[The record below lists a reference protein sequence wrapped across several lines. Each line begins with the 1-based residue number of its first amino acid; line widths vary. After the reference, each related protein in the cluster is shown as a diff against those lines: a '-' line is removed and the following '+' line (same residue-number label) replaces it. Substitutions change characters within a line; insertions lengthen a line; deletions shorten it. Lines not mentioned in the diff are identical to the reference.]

1 MIKMALTLALA
12 LTLSATAHAQSAS
25 TGSGQAYPAK
35 TIRIVVPFA
44 PGGNVDINAR
54 AVAPGLTELLG
65 QPVVVD
71 NRAGAGGMIGGE
83 IVAKA
88 APDGYTLLMAS
99 NSVYSVAPHVFAK
112 PLYHPVR
119 DFAAISGISN
129 VPFVLI
135 SHPSVPAKNFREFVA
150 LVKTK
155 PGQMTMATAGTGTSN
170 HLVGELIQMSAG
182 IRMTGV
188 PYKGSGPALID
199 LLGGQ
204 VDSHV
209 DQLTASMGHIRSGKI
224 RALAVT
230 TDKRAPLLPDVPTLA
245 EQGLKGFDA
254 TTITGLLAPAA
265 TPKDILDRVHGAI
278 VKITAQ
284 PTIRDRFAAL
294 GATTVGSSPAAFGE
308 YIRQD
313 YAKMQKVV
321 KDANINAN

>member
-1 MIKMALTLALA
+1 MTRLLLAVTLALCA
-12 LTLSATAHAQSAS
+12 NANAQ
-25 TGSGQAYPAK
+25 QYPTK

-54 AVAPGLTELLG
+54 AVAPGMTELLG

-88 APDGYTLLMAS
+88 APDGYTLAMAS
-99 NSVYSVAPHVFAK
+99 NSVYSVAPNVFAK
-112 PLYHPVR
+112 PLYNPLR
-119 DFAAISGISN
+119 DYAAISGISN
-129 VPFVLI
+129 VPFVLVL
-135 SHPSVPAKNFREFVA
+135 HPSVPAKTFKEFVA

-170 HLVGELIQMSAG
+170 HLVGELIQLSAG
-182 IRMTGV
+182 IRMNAV

-204 VDSHV
+204 VDSHI
-209 DQLTASMGHIRSGKI
+209 DQLTASMGYIRSAKI

-230 TDKRAPLLPDVPTLA
+230 TDKRAPLLPEVPTLA

-254 TTITGLLAPAA
+254 TTITGLLAPAN
-265 TPKDILDRVHGAI
+265 TPKDIIERLHGAI
-278 VKITAQ
+278 VKVTAQ
-284 PTIRDRFAAL
+284 QTLRDRFAAL
-294 GATTVGSSPAAFGE
+294 GATTLGNSPAEFAE
-308 YIRQD
+308 YIKQD
-313 YAKMQKVV
+313 YAKWQKVV
-321 KDANINAN
+321 KDANIRSE

>member
-1 MIKMALTLALA
+1 MIHRCWCIAL
-12 LTLSATAHAQSAS
+12 LSLCATAQAQP
-25 TGSGQAYPAK
+25 YPSK
-35 TIRIVVPFA
+35 TVRVVVPFA

-54 AVAPGLTELLG
+54 AIAPGLTELLG
-65 QPVVVD
+65 QPVVVE

-88 APDGYTLLMAS
+88 PPDGYTLLMAS
-99 NSVYSVAPHVFAK
+99 NSVYSVATNVFAK
-112 PLYHPVR
+112 PLYNPLR

-129 VPFVLI
+129 VPFVLV
-135 SHPSVPAKNFREFVA
+135 SHPSVPAKTFREFVA
-150 LVKTK
+150 LVKTR

-170 HLVGELIQMSAG
+170 HLVGELIQINAG

-199 LLGGQ
+199 LMGGQ

-230 TDKRAPLLPDVPTLA
+230 TDQRAPLLPDVPTLA
-245 EQGLKGFDA
+245 EQGLNGFDA

-265 TPKDILDRVHGAI
+265 TSPEIINRVHGAL

-284 PTIRDRFAAL
+284 PAIRERFAAL
-294 GATTVGSSPAAFGE
+294 GATTLGNSPAQFAE
-308 YIRQD
+308 YIKTDHARW
-313 YAKMQKVV
+313 QKVV
-321 KDANINAN
+321 KAANIRAD

>member
-1 MIKMALTLALA
+1 MLIRLL
-12 LTLSATAHAQSAS
+12 LSLVGAGAAAFSAAQ
-25 TGSGQAYPAK
+25 TYPVK
-35 TIRIVVPFA
+35 PIRIVVPFA

-54 AVAPGLTELLG
+54 AVAPGMTEILG

-83 IVAKA
+83 MVAKA
-88 APDGYTLLMAS
+88 PPDGYMLLMAS
-99 NSVYSVAPHVFAK
+99 NSVYSVAPNVFAK

-119 DFAAISGISN
+119 DYAAISGISN

-135 SHPSVPAKNFREFVA
+135 VHPSVPAKDFKSFVA
-150 LVKTK
+150 LVKSR

-182 IRMTGV
+182 MRMTGV

-204 VDSHV
+204 VDSHI
-209 DQLTASMGHIRSGKI
+209 DQLTASMGYIRSGRI

-230 TDKRAPLLPDVPTLA
+230 TDRRAPLLPDVPTLA

-254 TTITGLLAPAA
+254 TTITGLLAPAN
-265 TPKDILDRVHGAI
+265 TPKDIIDRLHGAI
-278 VKITAQ
+278 VKVTSQ
-284 PTIRDRFAAL
+284 QGIRDRFASL
-294 GATTVGSSPAAFGE
+294 GATTLGSSPAEFAE
-308 YIRQD
+308 YVRLD
-313 YAKMQKVV
+313 FARWQKVV
-321 KDANINAN
+321 KAANISAN

>member
-1 MIKMALTLALA
+1 MKPLLAVLTVLACA
-12 LTLSATAHAQSAS
+12 AAHAQ
-25 TGSGQAYPAK
+25 TWPTK

-88 APDGYTLLMAS
+88 PPDGYTLCMAS
-99 NSVYSVAPHVFAK
+99 NSVYSVAPNVFAK
-112 PLYHPVR
+112 PLFNPIR

-135 SHPSVPAKNFREFVA
+135 SHPSVPAKTFKEFVS
-150 LVKTK
+150 LVKTR

-204 VDSHV
+204 VDTHV
-209 DQLTASMGHIRSGKI
+209 DQLTASMGYIRSGKI

-265 TPKDILDRVHGAI
+265 TPREIIDRVHGAI

-284 PTIRDRFAAL
+284 QAIRERFAAL
-294 GATTVGSSPAAFGE
+294 GATTLGNSPAEFAA
-308 YIRQD
+308 YIKQD

-321 KDANINAN
+321 KDANISAN

>member
-1 MIKMALTLALA
+1 MARILFALLLA
-12 LTLSATAHAQSAS
+12 LTAGAQA
-25 TGSGQAYPAK
+25 QNYPAK

-88 APDGYTLLMAS
+88 APDGYTIGMAS
-99 NSVYSVAPHVFAK
+99 NSVYSVAPNVFAK
-112 PLYHPVR
+112 PLYHPLR
-119 DFAAISGISN
+119 DYAAISGISN
-129 VPFVLI
+129 VPFVLVI
-135 SHPSVPAKNFREFVA
+135 HPSVPAKTFKEFVA

-170 HLVGELIQMSAG
+170 HLVGELTQMNAG

-204 VDSHV
+204 VDSHI
-209 DQLTASMGHIRSGKI
+209 DQLTASMGYVRSGKI

-265 TPKDILDRVHGAI
+265 TPKDIIDRLHSAV
-278 VKITAQ
+278 VKVTAQ
-284 PTIRDRFAAL
+284 QTLRDRFAAL
-294 GATTVGSSPAAFGE
+294 GATTLGNSPAEFAD
-308 YIRQD
+308 YIKQD
-313 YAKMQKVV
+313 YAKWQKVV
-321 KDANINAN
+321 KEANIRAE

>member
-1 MIKMALTLALA
+1 MNKLIHWIVAAGYVLACGA
-12 LTLSATAHAQSAS
+12 AWS
-25 TGSGQAYPAK
+25 QAYPSK
-35 TIRIVVPFA
+35 PVRIVVPFA

-54 AVAPGLTELLG
+54 SIAPGLTELWG
-65 QPVVVD
+65 QQVLVE

-83 IVAKA
+83 FVAKA
-88 APDGYTLLMAS
+88 PADGYTLLMAS
-99 NSVYSVAPHVFAK
+99 NSVYSVAPNVFAK
-112 PLYHPVR
+112 PRFHPVK
-119 DFAAISGISN
+119 DFAAISGISS
-129 VPFVLI
+129 VPFVLVL
-135 SHPSVPAKNFREFVA
+135 HPSVPAKNLKEFIA
-150 LVKTK
+150 LVKGK

-170 HLVGELIQMSAG
+170 HLIGELIQSSAG

-188 PYKGSGPALID
+188 PYKGSGPALTD

-209 DQLTASMGHIRSGKI
+209 DQLTASMAYIQSGRI

-230 TDKRAPLLPDVPTLA
+230 TNQRAPLLPNVPTLA

-254 TTITGLLAPAA
+254 TTITGLLAPAG
-265 TPKDILDRVHGAI
+265 TPKEVIDRVHAAV

-284 PTIRDRFAAL
+284 QTIRDRFSTL
-294 GATTVGSSPAAFGE
+294 GATTLGNSSAEFSE

-321 KDANINAN
+321 AAANIRAD

>member
-1 MIKMALTLALA
+1 MRKHSFALLLMLATGA
-12 LTLSATAHAQSAS
+12 FAQP
-25 TGSGQAYPAK
+25 YPTK

-83 IVAKA
+83 IVAKS

-112 PLYHPVR
+112 PLYNPIR
-119 DFAAISGISN
+119 DYAPISGISN
-129 VPFVLI
+129 VPFVLVL
-135 SHPSVPAKNFREFVA
+135 HPSVPVKTFKEFVA
-150 LVKTK
+150 LVKSR

-170 HLVGELIQMSAG
+170 HLVGELIQMNAG

-209 DQLTASMGHIRSGKI
+209 DQLTASMGYARSGKI

-265 TPKDILDRVHGAI
+265 TPREIIDRVHGAI
-278 VKITAQ
+278 VKVTAQ
-284 PTIRDRFAAL
+284 STIRERFAAL
-294 GATTVGSSPAAFGE
+294 GATTLGNTPAEFGE
-308 YIRQD
+308 YIKQD

-321 KDANINAN
+321 KDANITAN

>member
-1 MIKMALTLALA
+1 MKVVLFALA
-12 LTLSATAHAQSAS
+12 LTLAAGVHAQS
-25 TGSGQAYPAK
+25 YPSK

-71 NRAGAGGMIGGE
+71 NRAGAGGMIGSE
-83 IVAKA
+83 IVAKSP
-88 APDGYTLLMAS
+88 PDGYTLLMAS
-99 NSVYSVAPHVFAK
+99 NSVYSVAPNVYAK
-112 PLYHPVR
+112 PLYHPFR

-135 SHPSVPAKNFREFVA
+135 THPSVHAKTFKAFVA

-170 HLVGELIQMSAG
+170 HLVGELIQLSAG

-204 VDSHV
+204 VDSHI
-209 DQLTASMGHIRSGKI
+209 DQLTASMGFIRAGKI

-245 EQGLKGFDA
+245 EQGLTGFDA
-254 TTITGLLAPAA
+254 TTITGLLAPIA
-265 TPKDILDRVHGAI
+265 TPKEIIDRIYGAL
-278 VKITAQ
+278 VKVTAQ
-284 PTIRDRFAAL
+284 QALRDRFSAL
-294 GATTVGSSPAAFGE
+294 GATTLGNSPAEFGE
-308 YIRQD
+308 YIKQD
-313 YAKMQKVV
+313 FAKYQKVV
-321 KDANINAN
+321 KAANITAN

>member
-1 MIKMALTLALA
+1 MQQILVAAAIALTF
-12 LTLSATAHAQSAS
+12 SATGHTQN
-25 TGSGQAYPAK
+25 YPSK

-71 NRAGAGGMIGGE
+71 NRAGAGGMVGGE
-83 IVAKA
+83 IVARA
-88 APDGYTLLMAS
+88 APDGYILLMAS
-99 NSVYSVAPHVFAK
+99 NSVYSVAPNVFAK
-112 PLYHPVR
+112 PLYNPLR
-119 DFAAISGISN
+119 DYTAISGITN
-129 VPFVLI
+129 VPFVLVI
-135 SHPSVPAKNFREFVA
+135 HPSVPSKTFKEFVA

-209 DQLTASMGHIRSGKI
+209 DQLTASMGYVRTGKI

-265 TPKDILDRVHGAI
+265 TPRDIIEKLHSAI
-278 VKITAQ
+278 VKVTAQ
-284 PTIRDRFAAL
+284 QTIRDRFAAL
-294 GATTVGSSPAAFGE
+294 GATTLGNTPAEFGE
-308 YIRQD
+308 YIKQD

-321 KDANINAN
+321 KDANIRAE